1 MIEWD
6 LPLRLA
12 HKASYLMAMQ
22 ELSGVCFDVEAGQAL
37 AQRIREEMQSI
48 RQEIEPQ
55 LPTRQLNKTE
65 AKEYC
70 FPAKPWKADGSWSHH
85 MQRFAERHGLKQVEG
100 GVEYEGKVVP
110 IVAGSQLPKEVPIT
124 LDDES
129 TPLKDYFLS
138 QGWEPTFFNQKK
150 DEKGFKVNTSPK
162 FADKGKLCP
171 NLEVMQGEIVKPI
184 VKYLSLGNRLGVL
197 AGKDGDKGWLNHPRL
212 AYDGRLPAGSSGITP
227 TFRQKHTT
235 VCNVPKNKPDVLLG
249 KEFRSLFIA
258 APGKVLVGWDASS
271 LEDRVKGHWT
281 FKYDG
286 GAYATKILDPEF
298 DVHQENADTWGLT
311 RQEAKG
317 GTYALA
323 YNCGVATLAK
333 TLKCSNAQAA
343 KYHEAYWRVNKPVKD
358 LEEALLRYWEYEGN
372 KQYIVGLDRRKVHI
386 RKKSALV
393 NTLIQSSASILMD
406 YAAAWIDAKLGGIVF
421 DKDFNPCYN
430 YKGYT
435 ARRVLFMHD
444 EYVFECD
451 PEIADDIAR
460 LGEESIRA
468 AGRYYKLKVPLES
481 QAQIGKSWAELK

>member
-1 MIEWD
+1 M
-6 LPLRLA
+6 
-12 HKASYLMAMQ
+12 
-22 ELSGVCFDVEAGQAL
+22 
-37 AQRIREEMQSI
+37 
-48 RQEIEPQ
+48 
-55 LPTRQLNKTE
+55 
-65 AKEYC
+65 
-70 FPAKPWKADGSWSHH
+70 
-85 MQRFAERHGLKQVEG
+85 
-100 GVEYEGKVVP
+100 P

-286 GAYATKILDPEF
+286 GAYASKILDPDF

-311 RQEAKG
+311 RQEAKRIGQGINLDQEKNLREWIYG
-317 GTYALA
+317 G
-323 YNCGVATLAK
+323 V
-333 TLKCSNAQAA
+333 NAGASVINA
-343 KYHEAYWRVNKPVKD
+343 IGDYLPWKKVINILTKLNK
-358 LEEALLRYWEYEGN
+358 
-372 KQYIVGLDRRKVHI
+372 
-386 RKKSALV
+386 
-393 NTLIQSSASILMD
+393 
-406 YAAAWIDAKLGGIVF
+406 
-421 DKDFNPCYN
+421 
-430 YKGYT
+430 
-435 ARRVLFMHD
+435 
-444 EYVFECD
+444 
-451 PEIADDIAR
+451 
-460 LGEESIRA
+460 
-468 AGRYYKLKVPLES
+468 
-481 QAQIGKSWAELK
+481 